1 VSLHVAAIVIWQF
14 EIPLDQKIRA
24 IRAIRILFGGAITY
38 GQSFLKEHGQIQ
50 FKGDCS
56 WSALANEALP
66 STTRRARAFDTLAA
80 REQAVVA
87 DAVKAAYSET

>member
-1 VSLHVAAIVIWQF
+1 MTKQCPTRPDWADS
-14 EIPLDQKIRA
+14 R
-24 IRAIRILFGGAITY
+24 
-38 GQSFLKEHGQIQ
+38 GQSFLKEHHQIQ

-56 WSALANEALP
+56 WSALANEVLP

-87 DAVKAAYSET
+87 DAVEAAYSET